1 MAVTVAKRMCIATRC
16 GKPWGEAMN
25 NIWMKRWH
33 RALTCGSF
41 LSRLVGIPSIGLS
54 LMISGV
60 LLAVA
65 ETPSFVPLKATDVPE
80 RGPSLLNQQVEISGN
95 FYSPILI
102 NPNSDFSLGKI
113 SDPSVDPRAMNSKAI
128 DVVFNLVDKDTIVW
142 MAKNMCREI
151 CKDVFVRGRLVMRRG
166 HRQPVLEMTQVSFES
181 IAGVEAGGSTEAKV
195 IAAQDR
201 YGVAKPVLPPGSV
214 PTETGWSGWAE
225 RIPPTA
231 PGYDAAK
238 GMWRSMVA
246 HSEFQR
252 AADWDQTRAIVRGP
266 ERPENFETYYRGV
279 RDTGLS
285 NLFKKSRY
293 QDLTT
298 LWPRVALI
306 VEESPKGGIIAAEY
320 HRVGEMTSSDRCW
333 RLRAKVWTGPARS
346 EDIAPFN
353 WCLSEMRFNIGY
365 ASVTSWGMTPKSNMR
380 YARASTGKNRTTG
393 PNPPTEPLPK
403 HSGYSHQFSYDTMM
417 AGNVLLDMDFNFHLP
432 DGRVWLVDES
442 PNR

>member
-151 CKDVFVRGRLVMRRG
+151 CKDVFVRGRLVMRKG
-166 HRQPVLEMTQVSFES
+166 HRQPVLQMTQISFES

-252 AADWDQTRAIVRGP
+252 AADWDHAGHCPRTR
-266 ERPENFETYYRGV
+266 ETRE
-279 RDTGLS
+279 L
-285 NLFKKSRY
+285 
-293 QDLTT
+293 
-298 LWPRVALI
+298 
-306 VEESPKGGIIAAEY
+306 
-320 HRVGEMTSSDRCW
+320 
-333 RLRAKVWTGPARS
+333 
-346 EDIAPFN
+346 
-353 WCLSEMRFNIGY
+353 
-365 ASVTSWGMTPKSNMR
+365 
-380 YARASTGKNRTTG
+380 
-393 PNPPTEPLPK
+393 
-403 HSGYSHQFSYDTMM
+403 
-417 AGNVLLDMDFNFHLP
+417 
-432 DGRVWLVDES
+432 
-442 PNR
+442 

>member
-16 GKPWGEAMN
+16 GKNEGKAMN
-25 NIWMKRWH
+25 NIRMKRWH
-33 RALTCGSF
+33 RALTRGSF
-41 LSRLVGIPSIGLS
+41 LPRLLGMLSMGLS

-65 ETPSFVPLKATDVPE
+65 ETPTFVPLKAADVSE
-80 RGPSLLNQQVEISGN
+80 RGPSRINQQVEISDN

-102 NPNSDFSLGKI
+102 DPKSNFSVGKI
-113 SDPSVDPRAMNSKAI
+113 SDPSVDPRAMNSKAVV
-128 DVVFNLVDKDTIVW
+128 VVFNLVDQETIVW

-166 HRQPVLEMTQVSFES
+166 HRQPVLEVTKISFES
-181 IAGVEAGGSTEAKV
+181 LAGVEAGGSTEAKV

-231 PGYDAAK
+231 PSYDAAK
-238 GMWRSMVA
+238 GMWKSMVA

-252 AADWDQTRAIVRGP
+252 AADWDQARAIVRGP

-285 NLFKKSRY
+285 HLFKKSRTAY
-293 QDLTT
+293 
-298 LWPRVALI
+298 RVDS
-306 VEESPKGGIIAAEY
+306 ERPHGSCGE
-320 HRVGEMTSSDRCW
+320 VGR
-333 RLRAKVWTGPARS
+333 
-346 EDIAPFN
+346 
-353 WCLSEMRFNIGY
+353 
-365 ASVTSWGMTPKSNMR
+365 
-380 YARASTGKNRTTG
+380 
-393 PNPPTEPLPK
+393 
-403 HSGYSHQFSYDTMM
+403 
-417 AGNVLLDMDFNFHLP
+417 P
-432 DGRVWLVDES
+432 DCPQSLKECQA
-442 PNR
+442 